1 MVVGWGWGGDT
12 DGGGIAAV
20 FVGGIETKIKRI
32 FGKQNFV
39 KKPIAGGIAVSDGK
53 NPGAA
58 KLNSAVRR
66 SVTKNSNSIF
76 ADGGGDRNLGSVLI
90 VDSRNRGGEK

>member
-1 MVVGWGWGGDT
+1 VVVGWRWGGNT
-12 DGGGIAAV
+12 DRSGIATV
-20 FVGGIETKIKRI
+20 FVGGVKTKIKRI